1 MFRMYN
7 VKVNI
12 SIPFEV
18 QSVEGKSVY
27 EAVENVK
34 AVLLKTLPL
43 VIADNLSQVQERVL
57 LSVVDIKEV

>member
-1 MFRMYN
+1 MYN